1 MRAAG
6 ILFDKDGTLFDF
18 EATYAPATAGVVR
31 ALAKNEEMAAE
42 MAAAVGFDLAQGRF
56 SRSSVVIAGT
66 AADMARVWGP
76 MIGVA
81 GDAALAAKVDQLY
94 EHHARESMALFDNA
108 GEVLQRLVA
117 EGFKVGLATNDAE
130 ANGRSHLKAAAIDH
144 HFSFVAGYD
153 SGHGAK
159 PLPGMVL
166 AFARECGVGPHSIV
180 MVGDSV
186 HDLRAARA
194 GGAVAVGIATGI
206 ASAQDLAPHAD
217 HVVHSLGEL
226 LELPMIAVPLASA
239 Y

>member
-31 ALAKNEEMAAE
+31 SLAEGRTDPQRLAS
-42 MAAAVGFDLAQGRF
+42 AVGFDLEAGRF
-56 SRSSVVIAGT
+56 DTNSIVIAGT

-76 MIGVA
+76 LVGRSP
-81 GDAALAAKVDQLY
+81 DSSFAAHIDGLF
-94 EHHARESMALFDNA
+94 EEHARESMALFSDADLVLGRLSSA
-108 GEVLQRLVA
+108 GFRI
-117 EGFKVGLATNDAE
+117 GLATNDAE
-130 ANGRSHLKAAAIDH
+130 ENGRLHLRAANIER
-144 HFSFVAGYD
+144 HFSFIAGYD

-166 AFARECGVGPHSIV
+166 AFAENCGVEPARIV

-194 GGAVAVGIATGI
+194 GGAVAVGISTGI
-206 ASAQDLAPHAD
+206 ASAGDLEPHAD
-217 HVVHSLGEL
+217 HLVASLGEL
-226 LELPMIAVPLASA
+226 LKLPMINLA
-239 Y
+239 

>member
-31 ALAKNEEMAAE
+31 ALAASEEQAHAL
-42 MAAAVGFDLAQGRF
+42 ASAVGFDMAAGRF
-56 SRSSVVIAGT
+56 SPTSIVIAGT
-66 AADMARVWGP
+66 AADMARIWGP
-76 MIGVA
+76 MVGEA
-81 GDAALAAKVDQLY
+81 GDAALAARIDLLY
-94 EHHARESMALFDNA
+94 EHHARRSMALFERA
-108 GEVLQRLVA
+108 SEVLEMLVSA
-117 EGFKVGLATNDAE
+117 GFKVGLATNDAE
-130 ANGRSHLKAAAIDH
+130 ANGRSHLQAADIER

-166 AFARECGVGPHSIV
+166 AFARECGVGPQSIV

-194 GGAVAVGIATGI
+194 GGAIAVGISTGI
-206 ASAQDLAPHAD
+206 ATADDLAPHAD
-217 HVVHSLGEL
+217 HVVGSLHEL
-226 LELPMIAVPLASA
+226 LELPMIAVPAA
-239 Y
+239 

>member
-31 ALAKNEEMAAE
+31 ALASNEGHAAQLAE
-42 MAAAVGFDLAQGRF
+42 AVGFDLSAGRF
-56 SRSSVVIAGT
+56 SPNSIVIAGT
-66 AADMARVWGP
+66 AADMARIWGP

-81 GDAALAAKVDQLY
+81 GDAALAERVDQLY
-94 EHHARESMALFDNA
+94 EHHARLSMALFERA
-108 GEVLQRLVA
+108 GEVLERLVA
-117 EGFKVGLATNDAE
+117 AGFKVGLATNDAE
-130 ANGRSHLKAAAIDH
+130 ANGRSHLQAAEIEQ

-166 AFARECGVGPHSIV
+166 AFARELGVGPQSIV
-180 MVGDSV
+180 MVGDSL

-194 GGAVAVGIATGI
+194 GGAVAVGISTGI
-206 ASAQDLAPHAD
+206 ATAEDLAPHAD
-217 HVVHSLGEL
+217 HVVNSLQEL
-226 LELPMIAVPLASA
+226 LELPMIGLASA
-239 Y
+239 